1 MNETESIDTA
11 IEQVERLYRS
21 VTGRDAPPVGE
32 QPYATIPPERT
43 PEEHV
48 QEQVDRLVETLAS
61 FSAGGRPQPE
71 WKPPIALWEGREE
84 LVIAVDLPGASR
96 EDVHVTVDRGLL
108 QIHGNRSV
116 QRGKNGNERELKYV
130 EHPHG
135 RFRRAIPIPLSSRV
149 DQLQATMRDGVLEIR
164 IPKRDPVEARNIPV
178 S

>member
-21 VTGRDAPPVGE
+21 VTGRDLPPAGE
-32 QPYATIPPERT
+32 QPYARIPPERV

-61 FSAGGRPQPE
+61 FSAGGRQPVE

-84 LVIAVDLPGASR
+84 LVIAVDLPGSSKD
-96 EDVHVTVDRGLL
+96 EVHVTVDRGLL
-108 QIHGNRSV
+108 QIHGHRSLHRI
-116 QRGKNGNERELKYV
+116 QNGGGRELKYV
-130 EHPHG
+130 EHTHG

-164 IPKRDPVEARNIPV
+164 IPKREQVEPRDIPV
-178 S
+178 A